1 MQIPDLLIERSKLT
15 RKITF
20 WKIAAFIAIIG
31 FLFYLYSHNS
41 STSEAKT
48 KLSNYIGLIRVSDEI
63 TENPKFEKFLDEI
76 AEDQAIKALIVQIDS
91 PGGNSGT
98 SEKIYNKL
106 LKIKK
111 SKPIV
116 ATIGSIGASGAYL
129 IALAA
134 EKIYALNMSLT
145 GSIGVIIQIPDLTI
159 LSEKIGFNL
168 RNYKSSHLKGSPNPL
183 EKSSPEADAALMNL
197 VNDSYDYFIDLVSK
211 NRNIPKNEA
220 KKIADGRVYSG
231 RQALALK
238 LIDEIG
244 GPEDAAIWLK
254 STKNLDKDLRIQE
267 IEPKKRNEIFEM
279 LINKID
285 ETSKLLV
292 KNLFSSKLI

>member
-1 MQIPDLLIERSKLT
+1 MQIPDLLIERTTLLKKVT
-15 RKITF
+15 I
-20 WKIAAFIAIIG
+20 WKIATLIVTAGLLFFI
-31 FLFYLYSHNS
+31 YSYNTKTPS
-41 STSEAKT
+41 SKT
-48 KLSNYIGLIRVSDEI
+48 KQTEYIGLIRIENEI
-63 TENPKFEKFLDEI
+63 SENPKFEKFLDEI
-76 AEDQAIKALIVQIDS
+76 SDNQAIKGLIVQIDS

-111 SKPIV
+111 TRPVV

-145 GSIGVIIQIPDLTI
+145 GSIGVIIQIPDLTV
-159 LSEKIGFNL
+159 LSEKIGVNL
-168 RNYKSSHLKGSPNPL
+168 RNYKSSLLKGSPNPL
-183 EKSSPEADAALMNL
+183 EKSSPEVDAALMNV
-197 VNDSYDYFIDLVSK
+197 VNDSYDYFVDLVAKS
-211 NRNIPKNEA
+211 RNMEKSEA

-231 RQALALK
+231 RQALELK

-244 GPEDAAIWLK
+244 GPEEAAEWLK
-254 STKNLDKDLRIQE
+254 ANKNLNKNLLIQE
-267 IEPKKRNEIFEM
+267 IEPKKRNELFEM
-279 LINKID
+279 FINKMD
-285 ETSKLLV
+285 ETSKIFV